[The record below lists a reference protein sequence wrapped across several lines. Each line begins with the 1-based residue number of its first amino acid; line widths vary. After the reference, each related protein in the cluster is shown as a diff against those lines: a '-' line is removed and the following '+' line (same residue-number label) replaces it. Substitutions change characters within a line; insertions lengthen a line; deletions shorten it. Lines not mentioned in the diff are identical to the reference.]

1 MRSAAHS
8 GHVYRRCGCRDQGG
22 KQLGAHCPELAT
34 DPNHGTWTFSFDLPS
49 PPPTIDATTSAAAA
63 TPPPKQPEQDCAG

>member
-1 MRSAAHS
+1 MRSAAHT

-22 KQLGAHCPELAT
+22 KQLRAHCPELAT
-34 DPNHGTWTFSFDLPS
+34 DPDHGTWTFSLDLPS
-49 PPPTIDATTSAAAA
+49 PDATTSAAAA